1 MRSCFYLGRNL
12 AEPNLFNYNFL
23 GQRFPPSTPA
33 FFLAGLVSTGSTAT
47 TSSATKKK
55 ELRSSRAAVQF
66 YIKGWHEIKL
76 YYLYQII
83 NKIESILQLE
93 FS

>member
-1 MRSCFYLGRNL
+1 MRSCFYLGRHL

-47 TSSATKKK
+47 IGSTATTSSATKKK
-55 ELRSSRAAVQF
+55 ELRSSRAAVQVS
-66 YIKGWHEIKL
+66 YKRLAG
-76 YYLYQII
+76 
-83 NKIESILQLE
+83 NKIILSLSNYQ
-93 FS
+93 